1 MSDFSTISVPRDI
14 KRVLEEAKGDR
25 EWGPYLLELYNEAE
39 KTRRRESFNK
49 LTRLLDED
57 LDSIEG
63 SSREFREKLRI

>member
-1 MSDFSTISVPRDI
+1 MRDFSTISVPRDV
-14 KRVLEEAKGDR
+14 KKLLEEAKEDK

-39 KTRRRESFNK
+39 KDRRRESFNK

-63 SSREFREKLRI
+63 SGREFREKLRI

>member
-14 KRVLEEAKGDR
+14 KRLLEEAKGDK

-39 KTRRRESFNK
+39 KDRRRESFNK

-63 SSREFREKLRI
+63 SGREFREKLRI